1 MTKTLDRETLGVD
14 RLSMHTGSPANLASG
29 KHRQRPPLRIRPR
42 TSRRLAVFLPTI
54 HFAALAVVF
63 ALHLDWYLRA
73 GLAASVL
80 VALAY
85 SVGVHLLYLVSSAV
99 REATWGGDGTWVLT
113 LVSGE
118 QIEARLLPSTYVTGN
133 LLVLNFRRGRW
144 WSRTLVLLSDSL
156 DANLLRRLRARLRL
170 AGVENPVDTDALA

>member
-1 MTKTLDRETLGVD
+1 MTKTLDLETFGVD

-29 KHRQRPPLRIRPR
+29 KHRQRPPLRVRPR
-42 TSRRLAVFLPTI
+42 TSRRLAVFLLTI

-63 ALHLDWYLRA
+63 ALPLNGYLRT

-85 SVGVHLLYLVSSAV
+85 SVGVHILYLVSSAV
-99 REATWGGDGTWVLT
+99 REATWGSDGVWTLT
-113 LVSGE
+113 LASGE

-133 LLVLNFRRGRW
+133 LLVLNFRRARW
-144 WSRTLVLLSDSL
+144 WSRSLVLLPDSL
-156 DANLLRRLRARLRL
+156 DATLLRRLRARVRL
-170 AGVENPVDTDALA
+170 AGADNPVGTDALS